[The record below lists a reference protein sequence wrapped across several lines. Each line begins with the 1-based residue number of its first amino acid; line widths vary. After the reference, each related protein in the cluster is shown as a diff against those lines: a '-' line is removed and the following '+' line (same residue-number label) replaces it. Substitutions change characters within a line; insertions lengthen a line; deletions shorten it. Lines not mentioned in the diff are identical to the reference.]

1 MITSRKGKVHMEGYE
16 SEMKDDLAVIIRTFW
31 ESKLIKT
38 EDELKEILQAGRDS
52 YVRHYKEKTMEQITI
67 DVDEL
72 RRQMKNGD
80 AN

>member
-16 SEMKDDLAVIIRTFW
+16 SEMKDDLAAIIRTFW

-52 YVRHYKEKTMEQITI
+52 YVRNYKEKTMEQITI